1 MRRVAEVGC
10 WGSSHRL
17 EQEDADEEVAP
28 EVDHDF
34 EVVAEARE
42 ERVAR
47 RFFGRVP
54 LALLHRSVR
63 LHGCSRPHKA
73 ASDEKFAAAA
83 AETAASSLLG
93 LAMETSTGSILP
105 TGSGAESGGM
115 SFQQRLNNALKIAV
129 YLIVFL
135 IGSILTL
142 KPVRLSQRPRCQP
155 PHMTLLVRTD

>member
-1 MRRVAEVGC
+1 
-10 WGSSHRL
+10 
-17 EQEDADEEVAP
+17 
-28 EVDHDF
+28 
-34 EVVAEARE
+34 
-42 ERVAR
+42 
-47 RFFGRVP
+47 
-54 LALLHRSVR
+54 
-63 LHGCSRPHKA
+63 
-73 ASDEKFAAAA
+73 
-83 AETAASSLLG
+83 
-93 LAMETSTGSILP
+93 METSTGSILP